1 MKCDKFSIGEK
12 KASWQARF
20 FLFVKQ
26 MLKTLVQH
34 KLDTCNCTDVLK
46 YCNTLDISVL
56 NNKQFALDFYA
67 KLPHKPYCSFGKGK
81 QTFIR
86 SKSHAVHFPL
96 IQVNPPHLINYL
108 IFDIDASDAY
118 LRFFDA
124 DLPVPNWISKNSKN
138 GHCHICYSLKTPVF
152 KSQSARMKPLRYLAA
167 IEYSY
172 AKKLGADL
180 NYTGLLTKNPLDKDW
195 QTTFLNPFDY
205 ELTELADYVDLQTQ
219 PIANKE
225 VSGFGRN
232 CMMFDIVRFW
242 AYKAIREHLG
252 SGYDGWYAEVLK
264 EAINAN
270 TAFLSPLP
278 YSEVKSTAKSVA
290 RWVWRN
296 HAEAHAKFIER
307 QAIKGR
313 KGGLKS
319 DSSHGGKA
327 RSAQYSDIRQEA
339 LKLHLQGLSIK
350 EISTHL
356 NIHRNSVSKWI
367 KQQPTMA

>member
-1 MKCDKFSIGEK
+1 MINNNQFT
-12 KASWQARF
+12 QRF
-20 FLFVKQ
+20 YK
-26 MLKTLVQH
+26 
-34 KLDTCNCTDVLK
+34 N
-46 YCNTLDISVL
+46 
-56 NNKQFALDFYA
+56 
-67 KLPHKPYCSFGKGK
+67 LPTKPYCSLGKGTL
-81 QTFIR
+81 TFIR
-86 SKSHAVHFPL
+86 SKAHAINFPL

-124 DLPVPNWISKNSKN
+124 DLPVPNWISKNPKN
-138 GHCHICYSLKTPVF
+138 GHCHICYALKTPVF

-205 ELTELADYVDLQTQ
+205 ELIELADYVDLETK
-219 PIANKE
+219 PIASTD
-225 VSGFGRN
+225 VSGVGRN

-252 SGYDGWYAEVLK
+252 GGYDTWYAEVLNH
-264 EAINAN
+264 AIKAN

-278 YSEVKSTAKSVA
+278 YSEVKATAKSVS

-296 HAEAHAKFIER
+296 HAEAYAKFIER
-307 QAIKGR
+307 QSR
-313 KGGLKS
+313 KGKIGIAIANARGAC
-319 DSSHGGKA
+319 HAGGKA
-327 RSAQYSDIRQEA
+327 RSIQYSDIRNEA
-339 LKLHLQGLSIK
+339 FKLHILGLSKTEIAFKLNVSRRTIIRWLK
-350 EISTHL
+350 EKETKV
-356 NIHRNSVSKWI
+356 N
-367 KQQPTMA
+367 